1 MPVCGNDNSMD
12 SVASVEHPSEPQIY
26 CSLSRALNMHPKRL
40 FIFKSLWFSIN
51 NNIILFKIAATTLYL
66 SVCVRVC
73 LAACVRESLRAPLHV
88 CEREGEKI
96 IREPGS

>member
-26 CSLSRALNMHPKRL
+26 CSLSQALNMHPKRL

-73 LAACVRESLRAPLHV
+73 LAACVRESLRAPCTCV
-88 CEREGEKI
+88 RERGKK
-96 IREPGS
+96 